1 MNYFEIAILVILCVF
16 AGITILFFVG
26 WILSKWIMFL
36 LDVAESIDD
45 WLDGVW
51 WDIRERKREKK
62 QSKDDK

>member
-26 WILSKWIMFL
+26 WIIARWLVFL
-36 LDVAESIDD
+36 LDATENLEN

-51 WDIRERKREKK
+51 WDIRERKREKE